1 MLDKIKELSPP
12 RGSVGGKSHISSR
25 KGNRN
30 HESDMVTHNSRKP
43 VINIQNNRDKNESG
57 GGDSHEISKEQL
69 MVSRLNPDGSKS
81 AIAGKIPELKD

>member
-1 MLDKIKELSPP
+1 MNNLEVLSVNKQNSTNQSGIGSRESERSRSQKRDKSNIHRGPENPMLDKIKELSPP

-43 VINIQNNRDKNESG
+43 IINI
-57 GGDSHEISKEQL
+57 
-69 MVSRLNPDGSKS
+69 
-81 AIAGKIPELKD
+81 

>member
-30 HESDMVTHNSRKP
+30 HDSDMVTHNSRKP
-43 VINIQNNRDKNESG
+43 IINI
-57 GGDSHEISKEQL
+57 
-69 MVSRLNPDGSKS
+69 
-81 AIAGKIPELKD
+81 